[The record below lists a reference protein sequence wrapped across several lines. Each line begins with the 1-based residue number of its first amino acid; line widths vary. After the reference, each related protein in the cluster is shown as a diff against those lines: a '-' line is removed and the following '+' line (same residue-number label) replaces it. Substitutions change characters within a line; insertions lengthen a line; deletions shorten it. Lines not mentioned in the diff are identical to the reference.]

1 MHGYQT
7 EFIELARR
15 CDVLKFGDFTLKSGR
30 VSPYFFNAGAFSAG
44 AALAML
50 GRCYAECIVRSGVQ
64 FDLLL
69 GPAYKGIPLVAATA
83 IALADD
89 HGRDVPFVYNRKEAK
104 KHGEGGSLVGAD
116 LQGRVLVIDD
126 VITAGTAVRE
136 VIQMIDQAGAELAG
150 VVIGLDRQELG
161 EGELSAVQE
170 LGQAHDAPVLSII
183 TMSNIID
190 YLEVADSVPEGAQ
203 AAMRSYRERYGV

>member
-50 GRCYAECIVRSGVQ
+50 GRCYAECIVRSDVQ
-64 FDLLL
+64 FDILL

-104 KHGEGGSLVGAD
+104 KHGEGGSLVGC
-116 LQGRVLVIDD
+116 RP
-126 VITAGTAVRE
+126 
-136 VIQMIDQAGAELAG
+136 AGACF
-150 VVIGLDRQELG
+150 
-161 EGELSAVQE
+161 S
-170 LGQAHDAPVLSII
+170 H
-183 TMSNIID
+183 
-190 YLEVADSVPEGAQ
+190 
-203 AAMRSYRERYGV
+203 